1 MADRIKG
8 ITVQIGGDTTGLSKA
23 LEGVNRSIGATQS
36 QLRDVNRLLKL
47 DPKNVVL
54 LEQKQRLLADATSAT
69 QKKLEQLEIANQQV
83 AENTKNYD
91 AWKAAYTPIQDE
103 IVSTRDRLKE
113 LKKQQQDM
121 LDAGEADTSAYAEIT
136 DAVQNTAKE
145 LRNLEKQAKEVSN
158 EFGNP
163 VSPKQ
168 YDALQR
174 EIEDTRIKL
183 QNLQSAAD
191 ATDAALW
198 DIEAKPLENIK
209 DTVEDVGEALEDTE
223 AATISYGDVIKAHL
237 LSDAIMRGLE
247 KLIGLVKNFA
257 SGMIDSAATV
267 QAENAQFAQTFGE
280 LETSARTSLQAVAA
294 EAGITATRMQG
305 SYTMIYAFAKTAG
318 ADTAQAMDIASRSM
332 RAASDSAA
340 YYDRSI
346 ENATETLQSFLKGNY
361 ANDAAL
367 GIAATE
373 TTRNTAANKKYAK
386 SFQELSEA
394 QKVDVLL
401 SMVEAGNKASGALGQ
416 AAREA
421 GSWENVTGELNE
433 AYRQLQATIG
443 APVLEQVI
451 PVIQTITQKL
461 SDASQRG
468 KFDQLAQ
475 GIGNTFGWLIEHG
488 DTVIST
494 VAGITAAFVAMKAVQ
509 KAEEIVTLA
518 SGLIHMGQAAT
529 AAGTAVA
536 ASSAAISASPWGL
549 AATAIS
555 LVVGAVTALVTSSK
569 QSEEETSE
577 LQQSVDQLAISFDDA
592 NQRMQATKSEVDG
605 AAYAAKSYTQRL
617 RELEASGLNTAAA
630 HKEYALTV
638 EALNELIPELN
649 LSVNAQTGLIDQNI
663 DALERDIDAWKRNA
677 TAKALQERF
686 TAQLEAQ
693 GRAQADVITAQAKR
707 NQLER
712 DGITLEDRY
721 VKALEEKAAAQSRMA
736 QAEQA
741 LSDASGASLDVQEA
755 LRQERARLTAEYDL
769 AEQNATD
776 LSFALQANIKEQEKL
791 TEEINEAQGIVDSYE
806 QELLDAEAA
815 MKNYTEQTEDGID
828 ATGDM
833 SPVVQKLQDR
843 LDALK
848 DAYTEA
854 RDSARDSLDT
864 QIGLFD
870 ELSIECELSVQD
882 MIRSLQSQQVAMDN
896 YAENLRTAARWGIDD
911 GLLKSLSDG
920 SVESMQYLQAIVDG
934 GEGAIDDLNAAF
946 AKSEQA
952 KEELSDELAAAA
964 TGAREQYDE
973 MKSDAQEA
981 GLNIVDG
988 LVTGVTNNS
997 DKFYRIMANM
1007 AGTGA
1012 ARFREYY
1019 SIYSPSRLMADYGK
1033 YIDLGLAQGVEAHS
1047 NKFALAM
1054 EKLSSLGDASFA
1066 PLSSHAVYN
1075 SVEST
1080 QNTQSVSLG
1089 GLSVYVNAGQINDPD
1104 QLADLLADR
1113 IQEKV
1118 ASRSLLHV

>member
-47 DPKNVVL
+47 DPQNVVL

-69 QKKLEQLEIANQQV
+69 QKKLEQLEAANQQV
-83 AENTKNYD
+83 TESAKNYD
-91 AWKAAYTPIQDE
+91 AWKTAYTPIQDE
-103 IVSTRDRLKE
+103 IISTRDRLKE

-121 LDAGEADTSAYAEIT
+121 LDAGDADTSAYAEIT
-136 DAVQNTAKE
+136 KAVQNTTKE
-145 LRNLEKQAKEVSN
+145 LRGLENQAKEVSD

-174 EIEDTRIKL
+174 EIESTRIKL

-191 ATDAALW
+191 ATEAALW
-198 DIEAKPLENIK
+198 DIEAKPLEDIT
-209 DTVEDVGEALEDTE
+209 DTVENVEEALKNTE
-223 AATISYGDVIKAHL
+223 AATISYGDVLKAHL

-247 KLIGLVKNFA
+247 KLTGLIKNFA

-267 QAENAQFAQTFGE
+267 RAENAQFAQTFGD
-280 LETSARTSLQAVAA
+280 LESSARTSLQAVAA

-346 ENATETLQSFLKGNY
+346 ENTTETLQSFLKGNY

-373 TTRNTAANKKYAK
+373 ITRNTVANKKYAK

-443 APVLEQVI
+443 APVLESVI
-451 PVIQTITQKL
+451 PVIQTVTQSL
-461 SDASQRG
+461 SNAAQKG

-475 GIGNTFGWLIEHG
+475 GIGDTFGWLIAHG
-488 DTVIST
+488 ETVISA

-509 KAEEIVTLA
+509 KAEEIAILA
-518 SGLIHMGQAAT
+518 SRLIHMGAAAT

-536 ASSAAISASPWGL
+536 ASSAVISTSPWGL

-555 LVVGAVTALVTSSK
+555 LVVGAVTALVTSIK
-569 QSEEETSE
+569 QSEAETSE
-577 LQQSVDQLAISFDDA
+577 LQQSVEQLTISFDDA
-592 NQRMQATKSEVDG
+592 NQRMSSAKSEADG
-605 AAYAAKSYTQRL
+605 AAYAAKSYAQRL
-617 RELEASGLNTAAA
+617 RELQTSGLNTAAA
-630 HKEYALTV
+630 HKEYELTV

-649 LSVNAQTGLIDQNI
+649 LSIDEQTGLIDRSVA
-663 DALERDIDAWKRNA
+663 ALERDIDAWKRNA

-686 TAQLEAQ
+686 SDQLEAQ

-712 DGITLEDRY
+712 EAITLEDRY
-721 VKALEEKAAAQSRMA
+721 AKAMVEKESAQARMA
-736 QAEQA
+736 RAEQV
-741 LSDASGASLDVQEA
+741 LSDASGASWEVQEA
-755 LRQERARLTAEYDL
+755 LRQELARLTAEYDL
-769 AEQNATD
+769 AEQACTD
-776 LSFALQANIKEQEKL
+776 ANLTLKENKRDQAAL
-791 TEEINEAQGIVDSYE
+791 TEEIDKAQGIVDSYE
-806 QELLDAEAA
+806 KELLDAESAL
-815 MKNYTEQTEDGID
+815 NDYTKQTEDGAD
-828 ATGDM
+828 ATGEM
-833 SPVVQKLQDR
+833 GPVMQELQSR
-843 LDALK
+843 LNDLK
-848 DAYTEA
+848 TTYTDA

-870 ELSIECELSVQD
+870 ELSIKCELSVQD
-882 MIRSLQSQQVAMDN
+882 MIESLQSQQVAMDN
-896 YAENLRTAARWGIDD
+896 YAENLRTAAHWGIDE

-952 KEELSDELAAAA
+952 KDNLSDELAAAA

-973 MKSDAQEA
+973 MKSDAKEA

-988 LVTGVTNNS
+988 LVTGVNSNS
-997 DKFYRIMANM
+997 DRFYRAMANM

-1012 ARFREYY
+1012 TCFREYY

-1047 NKFALAM
+1047 NKFVLAM
-1054 EKLSSLGDASFA
+1054 EKLSALGDASFA

-1080 QNTQSVSLG
+1080 QNTQSVNLG
-1089 GLSVYVNAGQINDPD
+1089 GLSVYVNAGPISDPD

-1118 ASRSLLHV
+1118 ASRSLLYV